1 MLPNSW
7 TQQDKQLLLSD
18 VLVYLPAQHVTRRLS
33 EVQSAESSVR
43 QLPRD
48 SCHEDPI
55 KIKRKILWWH
65 APNTVKNADSV
76 WKYLNKKSHLHISI
90 ISVPPSTISVPS
102 TSSIAKKKK
111 RPSTWSMICLS
122 AVWGPLHGC
131 NVSLQRMTW
140 SHNQNQFISRFTPW
154 KTNMLNPKME
164 LWKMISFSI
173 GWFFG
178 SSRSFSG
185 LCRSVPSSLLN
196 RCLLYFF

>member
-7 TQQDKQLLLSD
+7 TQQDKQLLLRD
-18 VLVYLPAQHVTRRLS
+18 VLVYLPAQHSTRRLS

-55 KIKRKILWWH
+55 KIKRKILCWH

-76 WKYLNKKSHLHISI
+76 WKYLNKKKHLHISI
-90 ISVPPSTISVPS
+90 ISIPPSTSFQFHPHQAS
-102 TSSIAKKKK
+102 
-111 RPSTWSMICLS
+111 RHPPDQRS
-122 AVWGPLHGC
+122 ASLQC
-131 NVSLQRMTW
+131 EALYMAAMFSLQRMTW
-140 SHNQNQFISRFTPW
+140 SHNQNQFISRCTPW
-154 KTNMLNPKME
+154 KTNMLNSKME

-173 GWFFG
+173 GWFSG

-196 RCLLYFF
+196 RCLNHAF